1 MTKTTIDIEK
11 YQYDYIFN
19 LILDIFKF
27 NEKKYGNFVKDVI
40 RILLD
45 YEKNGE
51 TIIDVDNSLII
62 VELFEDGWPNKHLD
76 ILKNIDLIGSFNSPF
91 VLVDRKLSLAKW
103 SRKIERVI
111 NSFLKK
117 IDTDNLINSI
127 IYEDDNKIDQ
137 IKNIFKYSNLVFL
150 QGGPGTGK
158 TTLIISLILEFLRID
173 NFLNI
178 GLSSPT
184 GKATARLKEALND
197 KKNISFSKFLDQI
210 EFQTLHRWIL
220 NSQNKSLKLKFK
232 LNQLD
237 IFIID
242 EMSMVNIDLIESV
255 LSLLAKDCKI
265 ILVGDKNQLS
275 PVNNCSIWNY
285 LFEYCENSSIKSCV
299 VNLEKTYRNF
309 GDIALI
315 SNLIFNNDYSLVN
328 QKIKELA
335 KNNKSKEVNFLKSID
350 KDIPKHLFFS
360 IKSHLN
366 KLNLSTSN
374 LSKKKYIFDE
384 GIDNLLLHEKD
395 LVDKIFLDLQ
405 SHLILCEKNSGIWS
419 VEYLNEIVFGQK
431 KPYDLKTLKEGVPIM
446 CTKNNN
452 ELGLSNGDIG
462 VLIGL
467 KNERKYLFR
476 KFNDNNEEIVELID
490 PYNLENVVPA
500 IAITIHKSQG
510 SESDKVSILWSQK
523 YRRNQYALKEKKDSE
538 NMFWRDNFEKRLFYT
553 AVTRAKKFLNI
564 YYLN

>member
-1 MTKTTIDIEK
+1 MNNKKNDIEK
-11 YQYDYIFN
+11 FQYGHIFN
-19 LILDIFKF
+19 LILCIFKF
-27 NEKKYGNFVKDVI
+27 NEKKYGNFVKDTI
-40 RILLD
+40 RILLEF
-45 YEKNGE
+45 EKNGE

-62 VELFEDGWPNKHLD
+62 FEISEDGWPNKHLD
-76 ILKNIDLIGSFNSPF
+76 ILKNIGLIGLLNSPF
-91 VLVDRKLSLAKW
+91 VLKDRKLSLAKW
-103 SRKIERVI
+103 SSKIERVI
-111 NSFLKK
+111 NSFLNK
-117 IDTDNLINSI
+117 INTNNITNSI
-127 IYEDDNKIDQ
+127 IYKDDNKINQ

-158 TTLIISLILEFLRID
+158 TTLIINLILELLRTD

-178 GLSSPT
+178 GMSAPT

-197 KKNISFSKFLDQI
+197 KKNISFRKFLDQI
-210 EFQTLHRWIL
+210 EFQTLQRWIL

-232 LNQLD
+232 LKELD

-285 LFEYCENSSIKSCV
+285 LFEYGENSSIKSCV
-299 VNLEKTYRNF
+299 VNLEKTYRNS

-315 SNLIFNNDYSLVN
+315 SSLIFNNDCSLLN
-328 QKIKELA
+328 RKIKALE
-335 KNNKSKEVNFLKSID
+335 KDNNSKEVTISKSRE
-350 KDIPKHLFFS
+350 KDIPKDLFFS

-366 KLNLSTSN
+366 KLNISTSN

-384 GIDNLLLHEKD
+384 GIDNLLLNEKD

-405 SHLILCEKNSGIWS
+405 SQLILCGKNSGIWS

-431 KPYDLKTLKEGVPIM
+431 KPYDLKILNEGVPIM

-467 KNERKYLFR
+467 KNKRKYLFR
-476 KFNDNNEEIVELID
+476 KFNENNEKIVALID
-490 PYNLENVVPA
+490 PSNLENVVPA

-510 SESDKVSILWSQK
+510 SESEKVSILWSQK
-523 YRRNQYALKEKKDSE
+523 YRRDKYAVKEQIDSE
-538 NMFWRDNFEKRLFYT
+538 NIFCRDDFERRLFYT
-553 AVTRAKKFLNI
+553 AVTRAKKLLNI

>member
-1 MTKTTIDIEK
+1 MSKMTTDVENF
-11 YQYDYIFN
+11 QYHHVFN

-27 NEKKYGNFVKDVI
+27 NEKKYGNYIKDTLK
-40 RILLD
+40 ILI
-45 YEKNGE
+45 EGQKNGE
-51 TIIDVDNSLII
+51 TIFDIDNSLII
-62 VELFEDGWPNKHLD
+62 FELLEDGWPNKHIEVLKD
-76 ILKNIDLIGSFNSPF
+76 IGLIGSPNSPF
-91 VLVDRKLSLAKW
+91 LLFDRKLTLAKW
-103 SRKIERVI
+103 SAKIDRVI

-117 IDTDNLINSI
+117 IDADIFINSI
-127 IYEDDNKIDQ
+127 IYDDDNKIDQ
-137 IKNIFKYSNLVFL
+137 IKNIFEYSNLVFL

-158 TTLIISLILEFLRID
+158 TTLIINLILEILRID

-178 GLSSPT
+178 GLSAPT
-184 GKATARLKEALND
+184 GKATARLKESLNY
-197 KKNISFSKFLDQI
+197 KKNIESRKFLDQI

-232 LNQLD
+232 LKEID

-255 LSLLAKDCKI
+255 FSLLAKDCKI

-285 LFEYCENSSIKSCV
+285 LFEYSDNSLIKSCV
-299 VNLEKTYRNF
+299 VNLNKTFRNS
-309 GDIALI
+309 GDIELI
-315 SNLIFNNDYSLVN
+315 SSLIFKNDNSLLN
-328 QKIKELA
+328 QKIKELE
-335 KNNKSKEVNFLKSID
+335 KDNRSKEVTFTKSREN
-350 KDIPKHLFFS
+350 DIPQNLFNS
-360 IKSHLN
+360 ITIYLN
-366 KLNLSTSN
+366 KLNHSTSN
-374 LSKKKYIFDE
+374 LSRKKYIFDE
-384 GIDNLLLHEKD
+384 SIDNLLLNEKD

-467 KNERKYLFR
+467 KNKRKYLFR
-476 KFNDNNEEIVELID
+476 KFNDNNEEIVALID
-490 PYNLENVVPA
+490 PSNLENVVPA

-510 SESDKVSILWSQK
+510 SESEKVNILWSQN
-523 YRRNQYALKEKKDSE
+523 YRRNQYAVKEKKD
-538 NMFWRDNFEKRLFYT
+538 NQNIFCRDNFERRLFYT
-553 AVTRAKKFLNI
+553 AVTRAKKSLNI

>member
-1 MTKTTIDIEK
+1 MTKRNTDFEK
-11 YQYDYIFN
+11 FQYDHIYN
-19 LILDIFKF
+19 LIYGIFKF
-27 NEKKYGNFVKDVI
+27 NEKKYGNYVKDTI
-40 RILLD
+40 KILLEF
-45 YEKNGE
+45 EKNGE
-51 TIIDVDNSLII
+51 TIIDVDSSLII
-62 VELFEDGWPNKHLD
+62 FEILEDGWPNKHLD
-76 ILKNIDLIGSFNSPF
+76 ILKNIGLIGFLNSPF
-91 VLVDRKLSLAKW
+91 VLLDRKLSLAKW

-117 IDTDNLINSI
+117 VDNDNLMNSI
-127 IYEDDNKIDQ
+127 IYTDDNKIDQ

-158 TTLIISLILEFLRID
+158 TTLVTNLILELLRND

-178 GLSSPT
+178 GLSAPT
-184 GKATARLKEALND
+184 GKATARLKESLND
-197 KKNISFSKFLDQI
+197 KKNITSSKFLDQI

-232 LNQLD
+232 LKELD

-285 LFEYCENSSIKSCV
+285 LFEYGPNNSIKSCV
-299 VNLEKTYRNF
+299 VNLEKTYRNI

-315 SNLIFNNDYSLVN
+315 SSLIFNNDFSLLN
-328 QKIKELA
+328 QKIKELE
-335 KNNKSKEVNFLKSID
+335 KDDNSKEVTISKSRE
-350 KDIPKHLFFS
+350 KDIPKDLFFS
-360 IKSHLN
+360 IRSHLK

-374 LSKKKYIFDE
+374 LSKKEYIFDE
-384 GIDNLLLHEKD
+384 GIDNLLLNEKD

-431 KPYDLKTLKEGVPIM
+431 KPYDLKTFNEGVPIM

-452 ELGLSNGDIG
+452 EIGLSNGDIG
-462 VLIGL
+462 VLIGS
-467 KNERKYLFR
+467 KNKRKYLFR
-476 KFNDNNEEIVELID
+476 KFNDNNEEIVALID
-490 PYNLENVVPA
+490 PSNLENVVPA

-510 SESDKVSILWSQK
+510 SESEKVSILWSQN
-523 YRRNQYALKEKKDSE
+523 YRRNKYALKEKKDNE
-538 NMFWRDNFEKRLFYT
+538 NIFCRDNFERRLFYT
-553 AVTRAKKFLNI
+553 AVTRAKKFLDI

>member
-1 MTKTTIDIEK
+1 MTKTTTDIEK
-11 YQYDYIFN
+11 FEYYHIFN
-19 LILDIFKF
+19 LILGIFKF
-27 NEKKYGNFVKDVI
+27 NEKKYGNFVKDAI
-40 RILLD
+40 RILLEV
-45 YEKNGE
+45 EKNGE

-62 VELFEDGWPNKHLD
+62 FEFFEDGWPNKHID
-76 ILKNIDLIGSFNSPF
+76 VLKNIGLIGSLNSPF
-91 VLVDRKLSLAKW
+91 VLVNRKLSLSKW
-103 SRKIERVI
+103 SKKIERVM
-111 NSFLKK
+111 NLFLKK
-117 IDTDNLINSI
+117 IDTDNLMNPI
-127 IYEDDNKIDQ
+127 IYKDDNKIDQ

-158 TTLIISLILEFLRID
+158 TTLIINLILELLRMD

-178 GLSSPT
+178 GLSAPT

-197 KKNISFSKFLDQI
+197 KNISFSKFLDQI

-232 LNQLD
+232 LKELD

-285 LFEYCENSSIKSCV
+285 LFEYGENSSIKSSV
-299 VNLEKTYRNF
+299 VNLEKTYRNI

-315 SNLIFNNDYSLVN
+315 SSLIFNNDCSLLN
-328 QKIKELA
+328 QKIKELE
-335 KNNKSKEVNFLKSID
+335 KDNNSKEVTISKSTE
-350 KDIPKHLFFS
+350 KDIPKDLFFS
-360 IKSHLN
+360 ITSHLN

-384 GIDNLLLHEKD
+384 GIDNLLLNEKD

-405 SHLILCEKNSGIWS
+405 SYLILCEKNSGIWS

-431 KPYDLKTLKEGVPIM
+431 KPYDLKTLNEGVPIM
-446 CTKNNN
+446 CTKNNI

-462 VLIGL
+462 VIIGL
-467 KNERKYLFR
+467 KNKRKYLFR
-476 KFNDNNEEIVELID
+476 KFNDNNEEIVALID
-490 PYNLENVVPA
+490 PSNLENVVPA

-510 SESDKVSILWSQK
+510 SESEKVSILWSQK
-523 YRRNQYALKEKKDSE
+523 YRRNQYAVKEKKDNE
-538 NMFWRDNFEKRLFYT
+538 NIFCRDNFERRLLYT

>member
-1 MTKTTIDIEK
+1 MTNKKNNIEK
-11 YQYDYIFN
+11 FQYDHIFN
-19 LILDIFKF
+19 LILGIFKF
-27 NEKKYGNFVKDVI
+27 NEKKYGNFVKDII
-40 RILLD
+40 RILLEF
-45 YEKNGE
+45 EKNGE

-62 VELFEDGWPNKHLD
+62 FEILEDGWPNKHLD
-76 ILKNIDLIGSFNSPF
+76 ILKNIGLIGFLNSPF
-91 VLVDRKLSLAKW
+91 ILEDRKLSLAKW
-103 SRKIERVI
+103 SRKTERVI
-111 NSFLKK
+111 NSFLDK
-117 IDTDNLINSI
+117 IDTNNLKNTI
-127 IYEDDNKIDQ
+127 IHKDDNEIDQ
-137 IKNIFKYSNLVFL
+137 IKKIFKYSNLVFL

-158 TTLIISLILEFLRID
+158 TTLIINLILELLLTD
-173 NFLNI
+173 KFLNI
-178 GLSSPT
+178 GLSAPT

-232 LNQLD
+232 LKELD

-275 PVNNCSIWNY
+275 PVNSCSIWNY
-285 LFEYCENSSIKSCV
+285 LFDYSKNSSIKSCI
-299 VNLEKTYRNF
+299 VNLEKTYRNS

-315 SNLIFNNDYSLVN
+315 SSLIFNHDCSLLN
-328 QKIKELA
+328 QKIKELE
-335 KNNKSKEVNFLKSID
+335 KDNNSKEVTILKSRE
-350 KDIPKHLFFS
+350 KDIPKDLFFS
-360 IKSHLN
+360 ITSHLN

-384 GIDNLLLHEKD
+384 GIDNLLLNEKD

-431 KPYDLKTLKEGVPIM
+431 KPYDLKTLSEGVPIM
-446 CTKNNN
+446 CTKNNH

-467 KNERKYLFR
+467 KNKRKYLFR
-476 KFNDNNEEIVELID
+476 KFNDNNQEIVVLID
-490 PYNLENVVPA
+490 PSNLENVVPA

-510 SESDKVSILWSQK
+510 SEAEKVSILWSQK
-523 YRRNQYALKEKKDSE
+523 YIRDQYSVKEQIDSA
-538 NMFWRDNFEKRLFYT
+538 NIFCRDNFERRLFYT
-553 AVTRAKKFLNI
+553 AVTRAKKFLDI

>member
-1 MTKTTIDIEK
+1 MAKTTTDIEK
-11 YQYDYIFN
+11 FEYDHIFN
-19 LILDIFKF
+19 LILGIFKF
-27 NEKKYGNFVKDVI
+27 NEKKYGNFVKDAI
-40 RILLD
+40 RILLEF
-45 YEKNGE
+45 EKNGE

-62 VELFEDGWPNKHLD
+62 IQLLEDGWPNKHID
-76 ILKNIDLIGSFNSPF
+76 VLKNIGLIGYLHSPF
-91 VLVDRKLSLAKW
+91 VFVNRKLSLSKW
-103 SRKIERVI
+103 SKKIERVI

-117 IDTDNLINSI
+117 IDTNNLMNSI
-127 IYEDDNKIDQ
+127 INKDDNKIVQ

-158 TTLIISLILEFLRID
+158 TTLIIKLILELLQTD

-178 GLSSPT
+178 GLSAPT
-184 GKATARLKEALND
+184 GKATSRLKEALND
-197 KKNISFSKFLDQI
+197 KKNISFGKFLEQI

-220 NSQNKSLKLKFK
+220 NSKNKSLKLKFK
-232 LNQLD
+232 LKELD

-255 LSLLAKDCKI
+255 LNLLAKDCKI

-275 PVNNCSIWNY
+275 PVKNCSIWNY
-285 LFEYCENSSIKSCV
+285 LFEYGDNISIKSCV
-299 VNLEKTYRNF
+299 VNLEKTFRNT

-315 SNLIFNNDYSLVN
+315 SGLIFNNDFSLLN
-328 QKIKELA
+328 QKIKELE
-335 KNNKSKEVNFLKSID
+335 KDNNSKEITILKSRE
-350 KDIPKHLFFS
+350 KDIPKDLFFS
-360 IKSHLN
+360 ISSHL
-366 KLNLSTSN
+366 KQLNLSTSK
-374 LSKKKYIFDE
+374 LSKKKYIFE
-384 GIDNLLLHEKD
+384 GGFDNLLLNEKD
-395 LVDKIFLDLQ
+395 LIDKIFLDLQ

-431 KPYDLKTLKEGVPIM
+431 KPYDLKILNEGVPIM

-467 KNERKYLFR
+467 KNKRKYLFR
-476 KFNDNNEEIVELID
+476 KFNDNNEEIVALID
-490 PYNLENVVPA
+490 PSNLENVVPA

-510 SESDKVSILWSQK
+510 SESEKVSILWSQK
-523 YRRNQYALKEKKDSE
+523 YRRNQYAFKEKKDNE
-538 NMFWRDNFEKRLFYT
+538 NIFCRDNFERRLFYT
-553 AVTRAKKFLNI
+553 AVTRAKKFLDI

>member
-1 MTKTTIDIEK
+1 MNKAITNIDNF
-11 YQYDYIFN
+11 QYDHVFN
-19 LILDIFKF
+19 LILCIFKF

-40 RILLD
+40 NILLEF
-45 YEKNGE
+45 EKNGE
-51 TIIDVDNSLII
+51 TIIDIDNCLISFEI
-62 VELFEDGWPNKHLD
+62 LEDGWPDKHLEV
-76 ILKNIDLIGSFNSPF
+76 LKNIGLIGSLDAPF
-91 VLVDRKLSLAKW
+91 VLLDRKLSLAKW
-103 SRKIERVI
+103 SGKIDRVI

-117 IDTDNLINSI
+117 IDLDILKRTK
-127 IYEDDNKIDQ
+127 IYEDDNKINQ
-137 IKNIFKYSNLVFL
+137 IKKIFEYSNLVFL

-158 TTLIISLILEFLRID
+158 TTLIINLILELLQID

-178 GLSSPT
+178 GLSAPT
-184 GKATARLKEALND
+184 GKATARLKESLSD
-197 KKNISFSKFLDQI
+197 KKNISFSKLLDQI

-232 LNQLD
+232 LKELD

-255 LSLLAKDCKI
+255 LLLLAKDCKI

-285 LFEYCENSSIKSCV
+285 LFEYYDDSLIKYCV
-299 VNLEKTYRNF
+299 VNLNKTYRNI

-315 SNLIFNNDYSLVN
+315 SRLIFNNDDFSLN

-335 KNNKSKEVNFLKSID
+335 KDNKSKEVTITKSIE
-350 KDIPKHLFFS
+350 KVIPKNLFNE
-360 IKSHLN
+360 IKRHLN
-366 KLNLSTSN
+366 KLNHSTSN
-374 LSKKKYIFDE
+374 LSKKKYIFNQS
-384 GIDNLLLHEKD
+384 IDNLMLNEKD
-395 LVDKIFLDLQ
+395 LVDKIFLDLK
-405 SHLILCEKNSGIWS
+405 SHLILCEKNTGVWS
-419 VEYLNEIVFGQK
+419 VEYLNEVVFGQK
-431 KPYDLKTLKEGVPIM
+431 NPYDLKTLNEGVPIM

-476 KFNDNNEEIVELID
+476 KFNENNEEIVELID
-490 PYNLENVVPA
+490 PSKLENVVPA

-510 SESDKVSILWSQK
+510 SESEKVSILWSQK
-523 YRRNQYALKEKKDSE
+523 YIKNQYALKEKKDSE
-538 NMFWRDNFEKRLFYT
+538 NIICRNNFERRLLYT
-553 AVTRAKKFLNI
+553 AVTRAQKFLNI

>member
-1 MTKTTIDIEK
+1 MNKTTADIEK
-11 YQYDYIFN
+11 FQYDHIFN

-27 NEKKYGNFVKDVI
+27 DKKKYGNFVKDTI
-40 RILLD
+40 KILLEF
-45 YEKNGE
+45 EKNGE

-62 VELFEDGWPNKHLD
+62 FEILEDGWPDKHLD
-76 ILKNIDLIGSFNSPF
+76 ILKTIGLIDSLNSPF
-91 VLVDRKLSLAKW
+91 VLVDRKLCLAKW
-103 SRKIERVI
+103 SIKIERVI
-111 NSFLKK
+111 NLFFKK
-117 IDTDNLINSI
+117 IDIDNLMNSI

-137 IKNIFKYSNLVFL
+137 IKNIFNYSNLVFL

-158 TTLIISLILEFLRID
+158 TTLIINLILELLRID

-178 GLSSPT
+178 GLSAPT

-197 KKNISFSKFLDQI
+197 KRNISLGKFQDQI

-220 NSQNKSLKLKFK
+220 NSQNKSLNLKFK
-232 LNQLD
+232 LKELD

-275 PVNNCSIWNY
+275 PVKNCSIWNY
-285 LFEYCENSSIKSCV
+285 LFEYCENSTIKSCV

-315 SNLIFNNDYSLVN
+315 SSLIFRNHYSLLN
-328 QKIKELA
+328 QKIKELE
-335 KNNKSKEVNFLKSID
+335 KGTKSKEVTISKSSE
-350 KDIPKHLFFS
+350 KDIPKNLFFS
-360 IKSHLN
+360 ITSHLN

-384 GIDNLLLHEKD
+384 AIYNLLLNEKD
-395 LVDKIFLDLQ
+395 LVDQIFKDLQ
-405 SHLILCEKNSGIWS
+405 SHLILCEKNSGRWS

-476 KFNDNNEEIVELID
+476 KFNDNNEEIVVLID
-490 PYNLENVVPA
+490 PSKLESVVPA

-510 SESDKVSILWSQK
+510 SESDKVSILWSK
-523 YRRNQYALKEKKDSE
+523 KSRRNQYGIKEQKNSE
-538 NMFWRDNFEKRLFYT
+538 NIFCRDNFERRLFYT
-553 AVTRAKKFLNI
+553 AVTRAKKFLDI
-564 YYLN
+564 YYFN

>member
-1 MTKTTIDIEK
+1 MTSTTKDIENF
-11 YQYDYIFN
+11 QYEHIFN
-19 LILDIFKF
+19 LILGIFKF
-27 NEKKYGNFVKDVI
+27 NEKKYGNFVKDAI
-40 RILLD
+40 KILLEF
-45 YEKNGE
+45 EKNGE
-51 TIIDVDNSLII
+51 TIIDVDNSLINF
-62 VELFEDGWPNKHLD
+62 ELLEDGWPNKHID
-76 ILKNIDLIGSFNSPF
+76 VLKNIGLIGSPNSPF
-91 VLVDRKLSLAKW
+91 VLLNRKLSLSKW
-103 SRKIERVI
+103 SKKIERVI

-127 IYEDDNKIDQ
+127 IYKGDNKIDQ

-158 TTLIISLILEFLRID
+158 TTLIIKLIIELLQID

-178 GLSSPT
+178 GLSAPT
-184 GKATARLKEALND
+184 GKATSRLKEALNN
-197 KKNISFSKFLDQI
+197 KKNISFIKFLDQI

-232 LNQLD
+232 LKELD

-255 LSLLAKDCKI
+255 LNLLAKDCKI

-275 PVNNCSIWNY
+275 PVSNCSIWNY
-285 LFEYCENSSIKSCV
+285 LFEYGDNSSIKSCV
-299 VNLEKTYRNF
+299 VNLEKTYRNI

-315 SNLIFNNDYSLVN
+315 SSLIFNNDFSLLN
-328 QKIKELA
+328 QKIKELE
-335 KNNKSKEVNFLKSID
+335 KDNNSREITIFKRRE
-350 KDIPKHLFFS
+350 KDIPKDLFFS
-360 IKSHLN
+360 ITSHL
-366 KLNLSTSN
+366 KQLNLSTSN
-374 LSKKKYIFDE
+374 LSKKKYIFDKS
-384 GIDNLLLHEKD
+384 IDNLLFNEKA
-395 LVDKIFLDLQ
+395 LIDKIFQDLQ

-419 VEYLNEIVFGQK
+419 VEYLNEIVLGQK
-431 KPYDLKTLKEGVPIM
+431 KPYNLKTLNEGVPII

-467 KNERKYLFR
+467 KDERKYLFR
-476 KFNDNNEEIVELID
+476 KFNDSNEEIVVLID
-490 PYNLENVVPA
+490 PSNLENVVPA

-510 SESDKVSILWSQK
+510 SESEKVSILWSQK
-523 YRRNQYALKEKKDSE
+523 YRRSHNTLKEKKDNE
-538 NMFWRDNFEKRLFYT
+538 NIFCRDNFEKRLFYT
-553 AVTRAKKFLNI
+553 AVTRAKKFLDI